1 MLGGDAL
8 CPLEIFEVHLELP
21 VYILMVVAVL
31 QLERTLIVFLQV
43 VVSIDALVIEKLLD
57 GLQL

>member
-1 MLGGDAL
+1 M

-43 VVSIDALVIEKLLD
+43 VVSIDALVIEELLD